1 MVNDIKVILPNQ
13 NLLVKFA
20 DDLTLSI
27 PVKSGV
33 SNSNSAAN
41 EVQSIVE
48 WTIVNRMQL
57 NFKKTWEMLLKG
69 KSTKALPA
77 PLVFIERKPSLKLLG
92 VTFQSDPCN
101 WDLHLD
107 NILSKASSRLHILRV
122 CKFYGLPLD
131 DLHILFTSLIL
142 PTLTYAVEVW
152 GCAYYHKYLSRIDRL
167 FKRAFKFGYCKE
179 RFFIENIIAL
189 KDKKLWDKI
198 TDSNLITALDDLL
211 PPKRTLV
218 TLRKRRHNYII
229 PLVRTERFKRTFI
242 NRCLFSS

>member
-1 MVNDIKVILPNQ
+1 MGYKIKKEKKGARSLGNMEEKKRRKKGDREVENRQ
-13 NLLVKFA
+13 K
-20 DDLTLSI
+20 D
-27 PVKSGV
+27 
-33 SNSNSAAN
+33 SAKCSAR
-41 EVQSIVE
+41 ERAI
-48 WTIVNRMQL
+48 
-57 NFKKTWEMLLKG
+57 

-77 PLVFIERKPSLKLLG
+77 PLAFIERKPSLKLLG

-101 WDLHLD
+101 WDLHFD

-122 CKFYGLPLD
+122 CKFYRLPLD
-131 DLHILFTSLIL
+131 HLHILFTSLIL
-142 PTLTYAVEVW
+142 SIFTYAVEVW

-167 FKRAFKFGYCKE
+167 FKRAFKLGYCKE

-211 PPKRTLV
+211 PPKRTMV
-218 TLRKRRHNYII
+218 TLRERRHNYII

-242 NRCLFSS
+242 NRCLFL